1 MWKTKDSVKILS
13 FKVATSEGS
22 HSQPDSWYSAPILIL
37 CNSWNETNA
46 LHTFLSIKIT
56 NYQMGGTE
64 LVNGLKLSTRKR
76 WSYWR
81 NWRTTW
87 CDRGYFDLGVT
98 LPGKPST
105 GSGVV
110 KLLCVLPRLS
120 LAPHD
125 DKQLLSRHT
134 VRTIDFLCLSQR
146 VRRQRQKFNI
156 ATTIKSETFS
166 SVACYSEMGVLYKV
180 AGRWRQGT
188 ER

>member
-1 MWKTKDSVKILS
+1 M
-13 FKVATSEGS
+13 ATYEGS
-22 HSQPDSWYSAPILIL
+22 HSQPDSWYSAPILTL

-76 WSYWR
+76 WSYWH

-87 CDRGYFDLGVT
+87 CDREYFDLGVT

-134 VRTIDFLCLSQR
+134 ARTIDFLCLSQR

-166 SVACYSEMGVLYKV
+166 SVACYSEIGFC
-180 AGRWRQGT
+180 ARWLGGGDRVQKGK
-188 ER
+188 RP